1 MDNVIGWVIDRD
13 YLNEPGD
20 SVGSRVGYGQRL
32 EDVDTAF
39 GMSVDVQTGLSTGDV
54 AGPVRFRLMDDDGIP
69 YYGGSMRRDW
79 LDAEEEY
86 AFAPLA
92 FGTADA
98 GANEMQYRNDSGQW
112 VTL

>member
-13 YLNEPGD
+13 YVNDPHD
-20 SVGSRVGYGQRL
+20 SVCSRVGYGQRA
-32 EDVDTAF
+32 EGVGSF
-39 GMSVDVQTGLSTGDV
+39 MSVEVERGLSIGDV
-54 AGPVRFRLMDDDGIP
+54 ADPVRFRLMDDDGEA

-79 LDAEEEY
+79 LDGEEEW
-86 AFAPLA
+86 AFAPLV

-98 GANEMQYRNDSGQW
+98 GATELQYRDDSGQW